1 MTSWWLGNLFDYSL
15 QVLLLITA
23 GGLLAAVFRLREP
36 RVRLAYRQTLLTCC
50 LLLPL
55 VQPWRESVA
64 APASDFTL
72 GASVAA
78 VGNGQDGTWGFV
90 VALVLGGGA
99 ILRLL
104 WLGAGIIRLRRLRKS
119 ARRCDARDERVPVL
133 TTGNAAPQLLV
144 TSQVDGPVT
153 FGWFR
158 PVVLLPESFA
168 DSRPDTQS
176 AVLTHELVHVE
187 RRDWLWTVAEEII
200 RSVLWFHPAVRWLV
214 NRVQLAREQVVDR
227 EVVNRTGDRE
237 AHLRALVEITKARA
251 APAFPAAP
259 AFLRR
264 WHLKARVQTLLEE
277 VSMTKSRMVVSLA
290 AMAVLLAAV
299 GVLAVSYFP
308 LHTNRQEVGDLERDE
323 DGVSPRHFRDL
334 DEHQRR
340 DILEALEGRTPN
352 VDLERVG
359 NGVSAPRLLNKVE
372 PVYSEE
378 AREAKVQGTAVPKV
392 EVWPDGKV
400 HNIRVVRGLGSGL
413 DEEAVKALEQWEFE
427 PGMKDGEPVRV
438 AATVE
443 MNFRMN

>member
-23 GGLLAAVFRLREP
+23 GSLLAAVFRLREP
-36 RVRLAYRQTLLTCC
+36 RVRLAYRQTLLACC

-72 GASVAA
+72 AAPVAA
-78 VGNGQDGTWGFV
+78 VGNGQDGSWSPV

-99 ILRLL
+99 VFRLL
-104 WLGAGIIRLRRLRKS
+104 WLGAGIIRLRRLKKS
-119 ARRCDARDERVPVL
+119 ARRFDARKERVPVL
-133 TTGNAAPQLLV
+133 TTGNTAPQLLV
-144 TSQVDGPVT
+144 TSEVDGPVT
-153 FGWFR
+153 FGWLR
-158 PVVLLPESFA
+158 PVILLPESFA
-168 DSRPDTQS
+168 KTHPVTRSG
-176 AVLTHELVHVE
+176 VLTHELVHVE
-187 RRDWLWTVAEEII
+187 RRDWLWTAAEEII
-200 RSVLWFHPAVRWLV
+200 RSVLWFHPAVRWLIS
-214 NRVQLAREQVVDR
+214 RIQLAREQVVDR

-237 AHLRALVEITKARA
+237 AYLRALVEITKARGA
-251 APAFPAAP
+251 AAFPAVP

-264 WHLKARVQTLLEE
+264 WHLKARVQMLLEE

-290 AMAVLLAAV
+290 ATAVLLAAV

-308 LHTNRQEVGDLERDE
+308 LHTDPQEAG
-323 DGVSPRHFRDL
+323 
-334 DEHQRR
+334 
-340 DILEALEGRTPN
+340 
-352 VDLERVG
+352 DLERVG

-378 AREAKVQGTAVPKV
+378 AREAKVQGTAVLEI
-392 EVWPDGKV
+392 EVWPDGKA
-400 HNIRVVRGLGSGL
+400 HNIRVVRGLGRGL
-413 DEEAVKALEQWEFE
+413 DEQAVKAVEQWEFE
-427 PGMKDGEPVRV
+427 PGLKDGEPVRV

>member
-23 GGLLAAVFRLREP
+23 GSLLAAVFRLREP
-36 RVRLAYRQTLLTCC
+36 RVRLAYRQTLLACC

-55 VQPWRESVA
+55 VQPWRKSVA

-72 GASVAA
+72 AAPVAA
-78 VGNGQDGTWGFV
+78 VGNGQDGSWSPV

-99 ILRLL
+99 VFRLL
-104 WLGAGIIRLRRLRKS
+104 WLGAGIIRLRRLKKS
-119 ARRCDARDERVPVL
+119 ARRFDAREERVPVL
-133 TTGNAAPQLLV
+133 TTGNTAPQLLV

-153 FGWFR
+153 FGWLR
-158 PVVLLPESFA
+158 PVILLPESFA
-168 DSRPDTQS
+168 KTHPVTRS

-187 RRDWLWTVAEEII
+187 RRDWLWTVAEEMI
-200 RSVLWFHPAVRWLV
+200 RSVLWFHPAVRWLIS
-214 NRVQLAREQVVDR
+214 RIQLAREQVVDR

-237 AHLRALVEITKARA
+237 AYLRALVEITKARGA
-251 APAFPAAP
+251 AAFPAVP

-264 WHLKARVQTLLEE
+264 WHLKARVQMLLEE

-290 AMAVLLAAV
+290 ATAVLLTAV

-308 LHTNRQEVGDLERDE
+308 LHTDPQEAG
-323 DGVSPRHFRDL
+323 
-334 DEHQRR
+334 
-340 DILEALEGRTPN
+340 
-352 VDLERVG
+352 DLERVG

-378 AREAKVQGTAVPKV
+378 AREAKVQGTAVLEI
-392 EVWPDGKV
+392 EVWPDGKA
-400 HNIRVVRGLGSGL
+400 HNIRVVRGLGRGL
-413 DEEAVKALEQWEFE
+413 DEQAVKAVEQWEFE
-427 PGMKDGEPVRV
+427 PGLKDGEPVRV

>member
-1 MTSWWLGNLFDYSL
+1 MTSWWLGNLLEYSL
-15 QVLLLITA
+15 QVMLLITA

-36 RVRLAYRQTLLTCC
+36 RLRLAYLQTLLACC

-64 APASDFTL
+64 TPASDFTL
-72 GASVAA
+72 AAPVEA
-78 VGNGQDGTWGFV
+78 VGNGQEDSWGS
-90 VALVLGGGA
+90 VAAFVLGGGA
-99 ILRLL
+99 VIRLL
-104 WLGAGIIRLRRLRKS
+104 WLGAGIIRLRRLKKS
-119 ARRCDARDERVPVL
+119 ARRCDAREKRVPVL
-133 TTGNAAPQLLV
+133 TAANASPRLLV

-168 DSRPDTQS
+168 AAHPDTQS

-200 RSVLWFHPAVRWLV
+200 RSLLWFHPAVRWLIS
-214 NRVQLAREQVVDR
+214 RIQLAREQVVDR
-227 EVVNRTGDRE
+227 EVVNRTGERE
-237 AHLRALVEITKARA
+237 AYLRALMEITKARA
-251 APAFPAAP
+251 APAFSAAP

-290 AMAVLLAAV
+290 AMAVLLAAA
-299 GVLAVSYFP
+299 GVLTVSYFP
-308 LHTNRQEVGDLERDE
+308 LRKAPQLAEV
-323 DGVSPRHFRDL
+323 
-334 DEHQRR
+334 
-340 DILEALEGRTPN
+340 
-352 VDLERVG
+352 ERVG

-372 PVYSEE
+372 PEYSEE
-378 AREAKVQGTAVPKV
+378 AREAKVQGTAVLEI
-392 EVWPDGKV
+392 EVWPDGKA
-400 HNIRVVRGLGSGL
+400 HNIRVVRSLGRGL

-427 PGMKDGEPVRV
+427 PGMKDGEPVRI

-443 MNFRMN
+443 MNFRLN

>member
-23 GGLLAAVFRLREP
+23 GSLLAAVFRLREP
-36 RVRLAYRQTLLTCC
+36 RVRLAYRQTLLACC

-78 VGNGQDGTWGFV
+78 VGNGLDDSWGTAAAF
-90 VALVLGGGA
+90 VLGGGA
-99 ILRLL
+99 VLRLL

-119 ARRCDARDERVPVL
+119 ARRSDARDERIPVL

-158 PVVLLPESFA
+158 PVILLPESFA
-168 DSRPDTQS
+168 KAHPGTQS
-176 AVLTHELVHVE
+176 AVLSHELVHVE

-200 RSVLWFHPAVRWLV
+200 RSVLWFHPAVRWLIS
-214 NRVQLAREQVVDR
+214 RIQLAREQVVDH

-237 AHLRALVEITKARA
+237 AYLRALVEITKARGA
-251 APAFPAAP
+251 QAFPAVP

-277 VSMTKSRMVVSLA
+277 ISMTKSRMVVSLA
-290 AMAVLLAAV
+290 ATAVLLAAA
-299 GVLAVSYFP
+299 GVLTVSYFP
-308 LHTNRQEVGDLERDE
+308 LRTAPQGAELERDE

-334 DEHQRR
+334 DERQKR
-340 DILEALEGRTPN
+340 DLLDRLEGRTPN
-352 VDLERVG
+352 GNLERVG

-378 AREAKVQGTAVPKV
+378 AREAKVQGTAVLEI
-392 EVWPDGKV
+392 EVWPDGKA
-400 HNIRVVRGLGSGL
+400 HNIRVVRGLGRGL

>member
-23 GGLLAAVFRLREP
+23 GSLLAAVFRLREP
-36 RVRLAYRQTLLTCC
+36 RVRLAYRQTLLACC

-72 GASVAA
+72 VAPVAA
-78 VGNGQDGTWGFV
+78 VGNGQDGSWSPV

-99 ILRLL
+99 VFRLL
-104 WLGAGIIRLRRLRKS
+104 WLGAGIIRLRRLKKS
-119 ARRCDARDERVPVL
+119 ARRFDARKELVPVL
-133 TTGNAAPQLLV
+133 TTGNTAPQLLV
-144 TSQVDGPVT
+144 TSEVDGPVT
-153 FGWFR
+153 FGWLR
-158 PVVLLPESFA
+158 PVILLPESFA
-168 DSRPDTQS
+168 KTHPVTRSG
-176 AVLTHELVHVE
+176 VLTHELVHVE
-187 RRDWLWTVAEEII
+187 RRDWLWTAAEEII
-200 RSVLWFHPAVRWLV
+200 RSVLWFHPAVRWLI
-214 NRVQLAREQVVDR
+214 NRIQLAREQVVDR

-237 AHLRALVEITKARA
+237 AYLRALVEITKARGA
-251 APAFPAAP
+251 AAFPAVP

-264 WHLKARVQTLLEE
+264 WHLKARVQMLLEE

-290 AMAVLLAAV
+290 ATAVLLAAV

-308 LHTNRQEVGDLERDE
+308 LHTDPQEAG
-323 DGVSPRHFRDL
+323 
-334 DEHQRR
+334 
-340 DILEALEGRTPN
+340 
-352 VDLERVG
+352 DLERVG

-378 AREAKVQGTAVPKV
+378 AREAKVQGTAVLEI

-400 HNIRVVRGLGSGL
+400 HNIRVVRGLGRGL
-413 DEEAVKALEQWEFE
+413 DEQAVKAVEQWEFE
-427 PGMKDGEPVRV
+427 PGLKDGEPVRV

>member
-1 MTSWWLGNLFDYSL
+1 MTPWWLGNLFDYSL

-36 RVRLAYRQTLLTCC
+36 RVRLAYRQTLLACC

-64 APASDFTL
+64 TPASDFTL
-72 GASVAA
+72 LAPTAV
-78 VGNGQDGTWGFV
+78 VGNGQDGAWGFV

-104 WLGAGIIRLRRLRKS
+104 WLGTGIIQLQRIKKW
-119 ARRCDARDERVPVL
+119 ARGFDAREERVPML
-133 TTGNAAPQLLV
+133 TAANAAPQLLV

-158 PVVLLPESFA
+158 PVILLPESFA
-168 DSRPDTQS
+168 EAHPGTQS

-200 RSVLWFHPAVRWLV
+200 RSVLWFHPAVRWLIS
-214 NRVQLAREQVVDR
+214 RIQLAREQVVDR

-237 AHLRALVEITKARA
+237 AYLRALVEITKARG
-251 APAFPAAP
+251 APAFPAVP

-277 VSMTKSRMVVSLA
+277 VSMTKSRMALSLA
-290 AMAVLLAAV
+290 AAAVLLAAT
-299 GVLAVSYFP
+299 GVLTVSYLP
-308 LHTNRQEVGDLERDE
+308 LHKAPQGLENLELDE
-323 DGVSPRHFRDL
+323 DGVSARHLFNLLRGW
-334 DEHQRR
+334 
-340 DILEALEGRTPN
+340 ILHGN
-352 VDLERVG
+352 LERVG
-359 NGVSAPRLLNKVE
+359 NEVSAPRLLNKVE

-378 AREAKVQGTAVPKV
+378 AREAKVQGTAVLKV
-392 EVWPDGKV
+392 EVWPDGKA

-413 DEEAVKALEQWEFE
+413 DEEAVKAIEQWEFE
-427 PGMKDGEPVRV
+427 PGIKGGEPVRV

-443 MNFRMN
+443 VNFRMN

>member
-1 MTSWWLGNLFDYSL
+1 MTPWWLGNLLGYSL

-23 GGLLAAVFRLREP
+23 GSMLAAVFRLCEP
-36 RVRLAYRQTLLTCC
+36 RVRLAYRQTLLACC

-55 VQPWRESVA
+55 VQPWRESA
-64 APASDFTL
+64 STLASDFTL
-72 GASVAA
+72 GAPVAA
-78 VGNGQDGTWGFV
+78 VGNGLDDSWGAVATFV
-90 VALVLGGGA
+90 LVGGA
-99 ILRLL
+99 VFHLL
-104 WLGAGIIRLRRLRKS
+104 WLGAGIIRLRRLKKS
-119 ARRCDARDERVPVL
+119 ARRIDARDEHVPVL
-133 TTGNAAPQLLV
+133 TTGNTAAQLLV

-168 DSRPDTQS
+168 KAHPDTQS

-187 RRDWLWTVAEEII
+187 RRDWLWTVTEEMI

-214 NRVQLAREQVVDR
+214 NRIQLAREQVVDR

-237 AHLRALVEITKARA
+237 AYLRALVEVTKARGT
-251 APAFPAAP
+251 PAFPAVP

-264 WHLKARVQTLLEE
+264 WHLKTRIQALLEE

-290 AMAVLLAAV
+290 ATAVLLAAA
-299 GVLAVSYFP
+299 GVLTVSYLP
-308 LHTNRQEVGDLERDE
+308 LHKAPQGLENLELDE
-323 DGVSPRHFRDL
+323 DGVSARHLFNLLRGW
-334 DEHQRR
+334 
-340 DILEALEGRTPN
+340 ILHGN
-352 VDLERVG
+352 LERVG
-359 NGVSAPRLLNKVE
+359 NEVSAPRLLNKVE

-378 AREAKVQGTAVPKV
+378 ARESKVQGTAVLKI
-392 EVWPDGKV
+392 EVWPDGRV

-413 DEEAVKALEQWEFE
+413 DEEAVKAIEQWEFE
-427 PGMKDGEPVRV
+427 PGIKGSEPVRV

>member
-1 MTSWWLGNLFDYSL
+1 MSWWLGNLFDYSL
-15 QVLLLITA
+15 QVMLLITA
-23 GGLLAAVFRLREP
+23 GSLLAVAFRLREP
-36 RVRLAYRQTLLTCC
+36 RVRLAYRQTLLACC

-64 APASDFTL
+64 TPAPDFTL
-72 GASVAA
+72 VAPVEA
-78 VGNGQDGTWGFV
+78 AGNGQEDSWSSV
-90 VALVLGGGA
+90 AALVLGGGA
-99 ILRLL
+99 VLRLL

-133 TTGNAAPQLLV
+133 TTGIAAPQLLV

-158 PVVLLPESFA
+158 PVILLPESFA
-168 DSRPDTQS
+168 DSHPRTQS
-176 AVLTHELVHVE
+176 AVLSHELVHVE

-200 RSVLWFHPAVRWLV
+200 RSLLWFHPAVRWLIS
-214 NRVQLAREQVVDR
+214 RIQLAREQVVDR

-237 AHLRALVEITKARA
+237 AYLRALVEITKACA
-251 APAFPAAP
+251 APALPTVP

-277 VSMTKSRMVVSLA
+277 VSMTKSRIVVSLA
-290 AMAVLLAAV
+290 AVAILLAAT
-299 GVLAVSYFP
+299 GVLTVSYLP
-308 LHTNRQEVGDLERDE
+308 LHKAPQGLENLE
-323 DGVSPRHFRDL
+323 L
-334 DEHQRR
+334 DENGASARHLFNLLRGW
-340 DILEALEGRTPN
+340 ILHGT
-352 VDLERVG
+352 LERVG

-378 AREAKVQGTAVPKV
+378 AREAKVQGTAVLKV
-392 EVWPDGKV
+392 EVWPDGKA

-413 DEEAVKALEQWEFE
+413 DEKAVKAVEQWEFE
-427 PGMKDGEPVRV
+427 PGLKDGEPVRV

>member
-1 MTSWWLGNLFDYSL
+1 MTPWWLGNLFDYSL

-23 GGLLAAVFRLREP
+23 GSLLAAVFRLREP
-36 RVRLAYRQTLLTCC
+36 RVQLAYRQTLLACC

-72 GASVAA
+72 AAPVAA
-78 VGNGQDGTWGFV
+78 VGNGQDGSWSPV

-104 WLGAGIIRLRRLRKS
+104 WLGTGIIQLQRLKKC
-119 ARRCDARDERVPVL
+119 ARGFDDREERVPVL
-133 TTGNAAPQLLV
+133 TAANAAPQLLV

-158 PVVLLPESFA
+158 PVILLPESFA
-168 DSRPDTQS
+168 EAHPGTQS

-200 RSVLWFHPAVRWLV
+200 RSVLWFHPAVRWLIS
-214 NRVQLAREQVVDR
+214 RIQLAREQVVDR
-227 EVVNRTGDRE
+227 EVVGRTGDRE
-237 AHLRALVEITKARA
+237 AYLRALVEITKARGVA
-251 APAFPAAP
+251 AFPAVP

-290 AMAVLLAAV
+290 ATAVLLAAA

-308 LHTNRQEVGDLERDE
+308 LHTDPQEAGDLKRDE

-334 DEHQRR
+334 DERQRR
-340 DILEALEGRTPN
+340 DILEALEGRTSN
-352 VDLERVG
+352 GDLERVG

-372 PVYSEE
+372 PTYSEE
-378 AREAKVQGTAVPKV
+378 AREAKVQGTAVLEI
-392 EVWPDGKV
+392 EVWPDGKA
-400 HNIRVVRGLGSGL
+400 HNIRVVRSLGSGL
-413 DEEAVKALEQWEFE
+413 DEEAVKAVEQWGFE
-427 PGMKDGEPVRV
+427 PGLKDGEPVRV

>member
-36 RVRLAYRQTLLTCC
+36 RVRLAYLQTLLACC

-72 GASVAA
+72 EAQVAA
-78 VGNGQDGTWGFV
+78 VGNGQDGSWSPV

-99 ILRLL
+99 VFRLL
-104 WLGAGIIRLRRLRKS
+104 WLGAGIIRLRRLKKS
-119 ARRCDARDERVPVL
+119 ARRFDAREERVPVL
-133 TTGNAAPQLLV
+133 TTGNTAPQLLV
-144 TSQVDGPVT
+144 TSQVDGPVM

-158 PVVLLPESFA
+158 PVILLPESFA
-168 DSRPDTQS
+168 ETHPSTRS

-200 RSVLWFHPAVRWLV
+200 RSVLWFHPAVRWLIS
-214 NRVQLAREQVVDR
+214 RIQLAREQVVDR

-237 AHLRALVEITKARA
+237 AYLRALVEITKARG
-251 APAFPAAP
+251 APAFPAVP

-290 AMAVLLAAV
+290 ATAVLLAAA
-299 GVLAVSYFP
+299 GVLTVSYFP
-308 LHTNRQEVGDLERDE
+308 LRTTPLGAELEQVE
-323 DGVSPRHFRDL
+323 NGLSTRHFRDL
-334 DEHQRR
+334 DERQRR
-340 DILEALEGRTPN
+340 DILEALEGRTSN
-352 VDLERVG
+352 GDLERVG

-372 PVYSEE
+372 PTYSEE
-378 AREAKVQGTAVPKV
+378 AREAKVQGTAVLEI
-392 EVWPDGKV
+392 EVWPDGKA
-400 HNIRVVRGLGSGL
+400 HNIRVVRSLGSGL
-413 DEEAVKALEQWEFE
+413 DEEAVKAVEQWEFE
-427 PGMKDGEPVRV
+427 PGLKDGEPVRV

>member
-1 MTSWWLGNLFDYSL
+1 MTSWWLGNLLEYSL
-15 QVLLLITA
+15 QVMLLITA

-36 RVRLAYRQTLLTCC
+36 RLRLAYLQTLLACC

-64 APASDFTL
+64 TPASDFTL
-72 GASVAA
+72 SAPMAA
-78 VGNGQDGTWGFV
+78 AGNGQDDSWGS
-90 VALVLGGGA
+90 VAAFVLGGGA
-99 ILRLL
+99 VFRLL
-104 WLGAGIIRLRRLRKS
+104 WLGAGIIRLRRLKKT
-119 ARRCDARDERVPVL
+119 ARRCDAREERVPVL
-133 TTGNAAPQLLV
+133 TAANAAPQLLV

-158 PVVLLPESFA
+158 PVIVLPESFA
-168 DSRPDTQS
+168 EAHPGTQS
-176 AVLTHELVHVE
+176 AVLIHELVHVE
-187 RRDWLWTVAEEII
+187 RRDWLWTVGEEII
-200 RSVLWFHPAVRWLV
+200 RSLFWFHPAVRWQIS
-214 NRVQLAREQVVDR
+214 RIQLAREQAVDR

-237 AHLRALVEITKARA
+237 AYLRALVEITKARG

-290 AMAVLLAAV
+290 ATAVLLAAA
-299 GVLAVSYFP
+299 GVLAVTYLP
-308 LHTNRQEVGDLERDE
+308 L
-323 DGVSPRHFRDL
+323 
-334 DEHQRR
+334 
-340 DILEALEGRTPN
+340 RTVPQKFGN
-352 VDLERVG
+352 LERVG

-378 AREAKVQGTAVPKV
+378 AREAKVQGTAVLEI
-392 EVWPDGKV
+392 EVWPDGKA
-400 HNIRVVRGLGSGL
+400 HNIRVVRGLGRGL

-427 PGMKDGEPVRV
+427 PGMKDGELVRV

-443 MNFRMN
+443 INFRLN

>member
-15 QVLLLITA
+15 QVMLLIAA
-23 GGLLAAVFRLREP
+23 GSLLAAVFRLREP
-36 RVRLAYRQTLLTCC
+36 RVRLAYRQTLLACC

-55 VQPWRESVA
+55 VQPWHESVA
-64 APASDFTL
+64 TPVSDFTL
-72 GASVAA
+72 AAPVAA
-78 VGNGQDGTWGFV
+78 AVNRLDDWWGTV
-90 VALVLGGGA
+90 VAIVLVGGA
-99 ILRLL
+99 VFRLL

-119 ARRCDARDERVPVL
+119 ARRCAAQDERVPVL

-158 PVVLLPESFA
+158 PVILLPESFA
-168 DSRPDTQS
+168 EAHPGTQS

-200 RSVLWFHPAVRWLV
+200 RSLLWFHPAVRWLIS
-214 NRVQLAREQVVDR
+214 RIQLAREQVVDR

-237 AHLRALVEITKARA
+237 AYLRALVEITKARA
-251 APAFPAAP
+251 APAFPAVP
-259 AFLRR
+259 AFLRK

-290 AMAVLLAAV
+290 ATAVLLAAV

-308 LHTNRQEVGDLERDE
+308 LHTELQAAELE
-323 DGVSPRHFRDL
+323 
-334 DEHQRR
+334 
-340 DILEALEGRTPN
+340 N
-352 VDLERVG
+352 VG

-372 PVYSEE
+372 PDYSEE
-378 AREAKVQGTAVPKV
+378 AREAKVQGTAVLEI
-392 EVWPDGKV
+392 EVWPDGKA

-413 DEEAVKALEQWEFE
+413 DEEAVKAVEQWEFE
-427 PGMKDGEPVRV
+427 PAMKDGEPVRV

-443 MNFRMN
+443 MTFRMN